1 MRRWRMALLL
11 VVGLPVYTVV
21 LMVVG
26 TLVLVAI
33 VHLGGWIGED
43 WASYRSDV
51 LGILAL
57 VRMGSDFGETMSR
70 ALLGS
75 AAVVVVGSQVVF
87 LIPVVRASMSRKEL
101 GRRPTISMILVAGVA
116 ALMTVGLALGLLQ
129 FLEMRG
135 VIGRFPYYNEW
146 FGNQGS
152 LAGPWAL
159 PTALVTLGLSW
170 VIWSVMLIRL
180 SRRRPWETFLGRV
193 VGLLL
198 VGTVLEVLVILPIHM
213 MVLPRVVEGLST
225 GTFFALCVATVAAL
239 WLSGPG
245 IVIALMGKRRRL
257 WRGLQCEMCGYA
269 KGPSPAA
276 KCPECGYAWLEASR
290 TGK

>member
-1 MRRWRMALLL
+1 MALLL

-33 VHLGGWIGED
+33 VDLGD
-43 WASYRSDV
+43 WASYRSHV

-57 VRMGSDFGETMSR
+57 VRMGSDFRDTISR
-70 ALLGS
+70 TLLGS

-116 ALMTVGLALGLLQ
+116 ALMIVGLALVLLQ
-129 FLEMRG
+129 FLEI
-135 VIGRFPYYNEW
+135 IGGFSYQQGW

-170 VIWSVMLIRL
+170 VVLSVMLLRL

-198 VGTVLEVLVILPIHM
+198 VGTVLEVLVTLPIHIM
-213 MVLPRVVEGLST
+213 MVLPRGLEAAST
-225 GTFFALCVATVAAL
+225 GTLFALCVATVAAL

-257 WRGLQCEMCGYA
+257 WRGLHCEMCGYA
-269 KGPSPAA
+269 KGPSPSA
-276 KCPECGYAWLEASR
+276 KCPECGYAWVEAPR
-290 TGK
+290 TNK

>member
-1 MRRWRMALLL
+1 MARLL

-33 VHLGGWIGED
+33 VDLGD
-43 WASYRSDV
+43 WASYRSHV

-57 VRMGSDFGETMSR
+57 VRMGSDFRDTMSR

-101 GRRPTISMILVAGVA
+101 RRRPTISMILVAGVA
-116 ALMTVGLALGLLQ
+116 ALMTVGLALVLLQ

-135 VIGRFPYYNEW
+135 VIGRFSYQQGW
-146 FGNQGS
+146 SSNQGS
-152 LAGPWAL
+152 LAGPWGV

-170 VIWSVMLIRL
+170 VVLSVMLIRL

-198 VGTVLEVLVILPIHM
+198 VGTVLEVLVTLPIHIM
-213 MVLPRVVEGLST
+213 MVLPRGLHPEYT

-245 IVIALMGKRRRL
+245 IVIALMGKRRRS
-257 WRGLQCEMCGYA
+257 WRGLHCEMCGYA

>member
-1 MRRWRMALLL
+1 MALLL

-21 LMVVG
+21 LMAVG

-33 VHLGGWIGED
+33 VDLGD
-43 WASYRSDV
+43 WASYRSHV

-57 VRMGSDFGETMSR
+57 VRMGSDFRDTMSR

-116 ALMTVGLALGLLQ
+116 ALMTVGLALVLIQ
-129 FLEMRG
+129 FLEI
-135 VIGRFPYYNEW
+135 IGGFSYRLGWTSNH
-146 FGNQGS
+146 GS
-152 LAGPWAL
+152 LAGPWGI

-170 VIWSVMLIRL
+170 VVLSVMLIRL

-198 VGTVLEVLVILPIHM
+198 VATVVEVLVTLPIHIM
-213 MVLPRVVEGLST
+213 MVLPRGLDPVST

-245 IVIALMGKRRRL
+245 IVIAMMGKRRRS
-257 WRGLQCEMCGYA
+257 WRGLHCEMCGYA
-269 KGPSPAA
+269 KGPSSGPA
-276 KCPECGYAWLEASR
+276 CPECGYAWLDASR
-290 TGK
+290 TSE

>member
-1 MRRWRMALLL
+1 MALLL

-21 LMVVG
+21 LMAVG

-33 VHLGGWIGED
+33 VDLGD
-43 WASYRSDV
+43 WASYRSHV

-57 VRMGSDFGETMSR
+57 VRMGSDFRDTISR
-70 ALLGS
+70 TLLGS

-116 ALMTVGLALGLLQ
+116 ALMTVGLALVLLQ

-135 VIGRFPYYNEW
+135 VIGRFPYHRGW
-146 FGNQGS
+146 SGGQGS
-152 LAGPWAL
+152 LGGPWGG
-159 PTALVTLGLSW
+159 PTALVTLGVSW

-198 VGTVLEVLVILPIHM
+198 VAAVLELLVTLPIHIM
-213 MVLPRVVEGLST
+213 MVLPRRVEVVST
-225 GTFFALCVATVAAL
+225 GTFFALCVAAVAAL
-239 WLSGPG
+239 WLTGPG

-257 WRGLQCEMCGYA
+257 WRGLHCEMCGYA

-276 KCPECGYAWLEASR
+276 KCPECGYAWLDASR
-290 TGK
+290 TNK

>member
-1 MRRWRMALLL
+1 MALLL

-33 VHLGGWIGED
+33 VDMGH
-43 WASYRSDV
+43 WASYRSHV
-51 LGILAL
+51 LGILDL
-57 VRMGSDFGETMSR
+57 LRMGSDFRDTMSR

-101 GRRPTISMILVAGVA
+101 GRRPTISMILLAGVA
-116 ALMTVGLALGLLQ
+116 ALMIVGLALVLLQ
-129 FLEMRG
+129 FLEMLG
-135 VIGRFPYYNEW
+135 VIGRFSYQQGW
-146 FGNQGS
+146 SSNQGS

-159 PTALVTLGLSW
+159 PTALVTLGVSW
-170 VIWSVMLIRL
+170 VIWSTMLLRL

-198 VGTVLEVLVILPIHM
+198 VGTVLEVLVTLPIHIM
-213 MVLPRVVEGLST
+213 MVLPRGLEAVST

-245 IVIALMGKRRRL
+245 IVIVLMGKRRRL
-257 WRGLQCEMCGYA
+257 WRGLHCEMCGYA
-269 KGPSPAA
+269 KGPSPGPA
-276 KCPECGYAWLEASR
+276 CPECGYAWLDALPTS
-290 TGK
+290 K